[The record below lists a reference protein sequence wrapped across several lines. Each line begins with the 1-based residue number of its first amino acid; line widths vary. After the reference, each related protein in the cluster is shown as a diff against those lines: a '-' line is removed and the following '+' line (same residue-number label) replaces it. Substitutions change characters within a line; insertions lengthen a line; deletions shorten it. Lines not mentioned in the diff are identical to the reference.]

1 MIARRLSNQSFPP
14 TEFQPTKIETETDH
28 AHGDSTS
35 TSKQRRTQ
43 CLGRP
48 AVHDLLRRNAGL
60 DYAENVWSRM
70 PKNLQ
75 GTTPSRAID
84 PVLGDSAWRFRQ
96 EALAMASS
104 KASHVRGHRGVTA
117 FRGQWNDFTE
127 RDGPEGQEVAEWL
140 KTPIRLSRS

>member
-1 MIARRLSNQSFPP
+1 MVARRPSRRMLRVTEIQP
-14 TEFQPTKIETETDH
+14 TEGEMETGH

-35 TSKQRRTQ
+35 TSKQRRPQ

-48 AVHDLLRRNAGL
+48 ALHDLLRRNAGL

-75 GTTPSRAID
+75 GTTPSGTID

-104 KASHVRGHRGVTA
+104 KASHAHGHRGVTA
-117 FRGQWNDFTE
+117 FRGQWNDFAE
-127 RDGPEGQEVAEWL
+127 R
-140 KTPIRLSRS
+140 